1 MKILIAIEDESFGNT
16 ILDFVIAHDW
26 PENSEAVLLHAIEP
40 IYVPAMGCYPTDFVA
55 DYNEEC
61 TRSAKSLLLTLGT
74 KLAKAL
80 PSMKVS
86 EELISGNPRD
96 CILDKA
102 KDWEADLIV
111 VGSHGRSGF
120 GKFVLG
126 SVSSSILATAKC
138 TVMLVRPAQ
147 EVKQKQETKQK
158 DQAVKKEATS
168 IA

>member
-16 ILDFVIAHDW
+16 IVDFVIAHEW
-26 PENSEAVLLHAIEP
+26 PEQSEAVLLHAIEP
-40 IYVPAMGCYPTDFVA
+40 IYVPAMGCYPTDYVA

-61 TRSAKSLLLTLGT
+61 SRSAKSLLLTLGT

-80 PSMKVS
+80 PTMKVS
-86 EELISGNPRD
+86 EELMSGNPRD

-102 KDWEADLIV
+102 KDWDADLIV
-111 VGSHGRSGF
+111 VGSHGRSGI

-126 SVSSSILATAKC
+126 SVSTSILSSAKC

-147 EVKQKQETKQK
+147 ETKHK
-158 DQAVKKEATS
+158 EDKSKKEASS